1 MFEAIPT
8 NGQTWLICGG
18 RDFANEAIFDGAMG
32 DLIRMKG
39 CPNKIIH
46 GAAPG
51 ADTLADKWAE
61 RMAISRHR
69 FPAQWDRHGK
79 AAGPIRNQAMLDKG
93 RPHFVVAFP
102 GGRGTADMVRR
113 AREAGVDV
121 AEIKLA
127 TEAGER

>member
-1 MFEAIPT
+1 MFDVIPK

-18 RDFANEAIFDGAMG
+18 RDFTDQAAFDAAMG

-39 CPNKIIH
+39 CPQKIIH

-51 ADTLADKWAE
+51 ADTLADQWAE

-69 FPAQWDRHGK
+69 FPAQWDKHGK

-102 GGRGTADMVRR
+102 GGKGTADMVRR
-113 AREAGVDV
+113 SKEAGIDV
-121 AEIKLA
+121 AEIRMNA
-127 TEAGER
+127 EAGHE